1 MALKIQRMW
10 RMYKQREFS
19 FIRALELER
28 YPVVYFL
35 TEQRIRFQEIINQAC
50 KRLKGA
56 FSANDII
63 KNFVS

>member
-35 TEQRIRFQEIINQAC
+35 REQRIRFQEIIN
-50 KRLKGA
+50 
-56 FSANDII
+56 
-63 KNFVS
+63 